1 MTELSKGA
9 NTAVGADRVR
19 IELRW
24 TAGAGVPDV
33 DVSALLVG
41 ADGRVRRDA
50 DFVFYNQPRH
60 ASGAV
65 AHTGKS
71 GSSDTLEI
79 TLGAVEAAIDR
90 VVVAASSDDGSF
102 GQVPGL
108 SLAVVDAATGTPI
121 ATFADMGASV
131 ETAFVIGELYRRAG
145 AWKFRAVGQ
154 GWASGLAG
162 LATDFG
168 ITVAEGPPPPASPP
182 PGAPSA
188 SPPPGAPPAS
198 PSPASPPPASP
209 PPGASPPPSAPAPQ
223 AAPSVVNLDK
233 GRVDLRKGDRVSLVK
248 TGAAPLDGLVMG
260 LGWDPAAGGTDIDLD
275 ASVIALD
282 ADGGQVDTVYFG
294 RLQAFGGAVVHTGD
308 NLTGDGDGD
317 DEQIRVFLS
326 GVPAQVH
333 HLAFTINS
341 YRGQKFTEVAG
352 AYCRLVD
359 AATNAELV
367 RYDLTAS
374 EPRTGVVMSLLSRTP
389 AGTWEMRAVGTF
401 ADSKTARGMIEVASR
416 ALAG

>member
-90 VVVAASSDDGSF
+90 VVVAASSDGGAF

-168 ITVAEGPPPPASPP
+168 ISVAEAPPPPGASPP
-182 PGAPSA
+182 P
-188 SPPPGAPPAS
+188 
-198 PSPASPPPASP
+198 
-209 PPGASPPPSAPAPQ
+209 ASPPPSAPAPQ

-248 TGAAPLDGLVMG
+248 TGAPPLDGLVMG